1 MHVAARDEA
10 QAFVTLRGSTTR
22 ELAKTTAG
30 RHHPET
36 EQPCVNDDTV
46 LTGG

>member
-1 MHVAARDEA
+1 MHTSALEEA
-10 QAFVTLRGSTTR
+10 QTFVTLRGSVIR
-22 ELAKTTAG
+22 ELAKLTAEQ
-30 RHHPET
+30 HHP